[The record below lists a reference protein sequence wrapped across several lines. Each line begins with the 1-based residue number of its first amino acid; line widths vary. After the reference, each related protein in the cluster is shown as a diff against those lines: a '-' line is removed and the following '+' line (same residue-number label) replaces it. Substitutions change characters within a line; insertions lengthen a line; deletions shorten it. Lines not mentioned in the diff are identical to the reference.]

1 MHSEFTAPIHPNH
14 SLLNQASTYH
24 HIHIFKALLLWS
36 AAGVPPSG
44 TFFFHFLKMFLFM
57 WSDYMPY
64 VIVNFL
70 FSFIL
75 KICSYFPTHPPP
87 CIWLLI
93 FFIINIYI
101 LLLCIT
107 LSALLSSPAP
117 LPYMLYVNHVPKLF
131 RHTIIAQRQT

>member
-57 WSDYMPY
+57 GSDYMPY

-75 KICSYFPTHPPP
+75 KICSYSPTPHPPAFG
-87 CIWLLI
+87 C
-93 FFIINIYI
+93 
-101 LLLCIT
+101 
-107 LSALLSSPAP
+107 
-117 LPYMLYVNHVPKLF
+117 
-131 RHTIIAQRQT
+131 